1 MKYLKY
7 LNESSNEDKIN
18 LEISNEILDLFIDLK
33 DLGCEIE
40 INACKYGTPETFD
53 IKYSIDNAL
62 SFENDWYT
70 PDESFIE
77 NLEKSKEQFKV
88 FNEYMRLSYEFLER
102 LKSTDYKIRY
112 FDVDFEAGTVGDRKV
127 RTLLRVTTMG
137 PSDWRY

>member
-7 LNESSNEDKIN
+7 LNESSNEDKRN

-53 IKYSIDNAL
+53 IQYSIDNVL

-70 PDESFIE
+70 PDESFVE

-88 FNEYMRLSYEFLER
+88 INEYMRLSYEILER
-102 LKSTDYKIRY
+102 LKNTDYKIRY
-112 FDVDFEAGTVGDRKV
+112 FDVDFEPGTVVDRKV

>member
-1 MKYLKY
+1 MKYLK
-7 LNESSNEDKIN
+7 LFNESSNEDKRN

-53 IKYSIDNAL
+53 IQYSIDNVL

-70 PDESFIE
+70 PDESFVE

-102 LKSTDYKIRY
+102 LKNTDYKIRY
-112 FDVDFEAGTVGDRKV
+112 FDVDFEPGTVVDRKV